1 MSTFSGSIDV
11 TELIEEIQK
20 LIQENEKNNEIKEC
34 DNSDT
39 V

>member
-20 LIQENEKNNEIKEC
+20 LIQENEKNKEIKEC